1 MYKYIKKYTHINTY
15 ITIIYTYNMYIYIN
29 MCISHD
35 TALNSHS
42 IVGRPPVLHLLRQHR
57 WTAVAFLRPKAKVRT
72 GKSWEWYGFTGL
84 PSGMEHHLVWN
95 LGPTY
100 G

>member
-1 MYKYIKKYTHINTY
+1 
-15 ITIIYTYNMYIYIN
+15 

-72 GKSWEWYGFTGL
+72 GKSWEWYGFIGFTIWYGT
-84 PSGMEHHLVWN
+84 PPCMELRANIW
-95 LGPTY
+95 LA
-100 G
+100 